1 MSSKINVIEIIK
13 GHFNTLRIDNN
24 GALYIADIITFYIF
38 PILIA
43 AIGIWNDFSLDNGFR
58 ALLINFGSIFTALL
72 LSVLVLVFD
81 QETKLDDK
89 KALLDQLNS
98 QNSSSLTVPFFATKK
113 KILQE
118 LYHNI
123 CYCIIGSMALVVVAS
138 IDSVKDVSEIVLSS
152 WFKFDPNT
160 DIFTPFCVFMS
171 LNIVLTIFMI
181 VKRMHALLIIQ

>member
-13 GHFNTLRIDNN
+13 GHFNTLRISEH
-24 GALYIADIITFYIF
+24 GALDKTDIFTFYIV

-43 AIGIWNDFSLDNGFR
+43 VIGIWNDFSLDNNLR
-58 ALLINFGSIFTALL
+58 AFLINFGSIFTALL

-89 KALLDQLNS
+89 NALLDQLNS
-98 QNSSSLTVPFFATKK
+98 QNGSSLTVPFFDIKK
-113 KILQE
+113 KILRE

-123 CYCIIGSMALVVVAS
+123 YYCIIGSMALVIVAS
-138 IDSVKDVSEIVLSS
+138 IDSINISGITLSS
-152 WFKFDPNT
+152 WFEFDPNT
-160 DIFTPFCVFMS
+160 EIFTAFCVFMS

-181 VKRMHALLIIQ
+181 VKRMHALLTIQ